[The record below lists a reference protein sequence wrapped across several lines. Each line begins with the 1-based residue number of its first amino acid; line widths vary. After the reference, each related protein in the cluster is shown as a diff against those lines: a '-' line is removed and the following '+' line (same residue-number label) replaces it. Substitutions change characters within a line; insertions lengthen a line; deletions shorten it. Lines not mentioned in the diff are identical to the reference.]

1 MDASRWSDLLSRIVP
16 QDADDLDGLTGPLDR
31 RHGAV
36 GADVFPEI
44 KALLQPQD
52 GFRRADMVAVGLRVT
67 ARLTD
72 ACDRAMRL
80 AAFAA
85 EQDVE
90 IIVLAHVDVTGLER
104 FGFRIERVAGATA
117 EERASCEQQ
126 IRAFW
131 AIDLVL

>member
-72 ACDRAMRL
+72 ACDLFDDCAEGFNCAHDRRPSRRCSAL
-80 AAFAA
+80 LPAA
-85 EQDVE
+85 ER
-90 IIVLAHVDVTGLER
+90 LPPGK
-104 FGFRIERVAGATA
+104 
-117 EERASCEQQ
+117 
-126 IRAFW
+126 
-131 AIDLVL
+131 